1 MKREALIMACTSD
14 IAGKV
19 RGKSFPA
26 SQLEKRLK
34 RGIGWTPTNVQI
46 TCFDTIADTP
56 FGSFGD
62 LVLIPDEAAV
72 MRLPESEDGAPDEVL
87 MFGDIRQTDG
97 TPWDFCTRSILRG
110 ALDRLKRVSG
120 LTVNG
125 TFEHEF
131 QIRNEEARPGTAF
144 SSAGFREWRT
154 FGETLIAAMREN
166 GIAPDTFLREFGPG
180 QFEVTME
187 PSQGIAVADQAVVLR
202 ELVHAVAA
210 RFGKGATFVPI
221 RGPDVVGNG
230 VHVHISLLDA
240 DGNPATHDVDGK
252 HELSR
257 HAGQFVAGILKYLD
271 AFTAITA
278 PSVVS
283 YMRLTPHRWSAAF
296 NNLGFRDREA
306 SVRICPVSDISD
318 LARARQFHFEFRAA
332 DAAASPYLIL
342 AALVHAGAQGIEEE
356 LSVPNAI
363 QQDLSL
369 LSPQE
374 LVDSGHKRLPQT
386 LNQALDLFAAN
397 ETVGSWFPEGF
408 VDLYVKHK
416 QGEAAFVA
424 DLNPAEQCR
433 HYEEVY

>member
-1 MKREALIMACTSD
+1 MKREELILACTSD

-26 SQLEKRLK
+26 SQLDKRLK

-46 TCFDTIADTP
+46 TCFDNIADTP

-62 LVLIPDEAAV
+62 LVLIPDQTAM
-72 MRLPESEDGAPDEVL
+72 MRLPEDGAPDEVL
-87 MFGDIRQTDG
+87 MLGDIRYTDG
-97 TPWDFCTRSILRG
+97 NPWEFCTRSILRE
-110 ALDRLKRVSG
+110 ALARLERVSG
-120 LTVNG
+120 LTLNG

-131 QIRNEEARPGTAF
+131 QIRHEEAQPGTAF
-144 SSAGFREWRT
+144 SSSGFRQWRA
-154 FGETLIAAMREN
+154 FGETLIAAMRDN
-166 GIAPDTFLREFGPG
+166 GIVPDTFLREFGPG
-180 QFEVTME
+180 QFEVTMD
-187 PSQGIAVADQAVVLR
+187 PSRGIAIADQAVILR

-221 RGPDVVGNG
+221 RSPDAVGNG
-230 VHVHISLLDA
+230 VHVHISLIDA
-240 DGNPATHDVDGK
+240 GGNPATHDADGK
-252 HELSR
+252 HELSVQ
-257 HAGQFVAGILKYLD
+257 AGQFVAGILKYLD

-283 YMRLTPHRWSAAF
+283 YLRLTPHRWSAAF

-332 DAAASPYLIL
+332 DAAASPYLVL
-342 AALVHAGAQGIEEE
+342 AALVHAGAQGIEEG
-356 LSVPNAI
+356 LSVPDAT

-369 LSPQE
+369 LSPQD
-374 LVDSGHKRLPQT
+374 LTTSGHKRLPQT
-386 LNQALDLFAAN
+386 LEQALEVFAAN
-397 ETVGSWFPEGF
+397 VTVGGWFPDGF

-416 QGEAAFVA
+416 RGEADIVA
-424 DLNPAEQCR
+424 DLDPVEQCR
-433 HYEEVY
+433 RYEEVY

>member
-1 MKREALIMACTSD
+1 MTREELILACTCD

-26 SQLEKRLK
+26 SQLDKRLK

-46 TCFDTIADTP
+46 TCFDNIADTP

-62 LVLIPDEAAV
+62 LVLIPDAAAV
-72 MRLPESEDGAPDEVL
+72 LRLPEDGAPDEVL
-87 MFGDIRQTDG
+87 MLGDIRQTDG

-110 ALDRLKRVSG
+110 ALERLRRVSG
-120 LTVNG
+120 LTVCG

-131 QIRNEEARPGTAF
+131 QIRGEEPRPGTAF
-144 SSAGFREWRT
+144 SSSGFREWRA
-154 FGETLIAAMREN
+154 FGETLIAAMRAN
-166 GIAPDTFLREFGPG
+166 GIAPDTFLREFGAG
-180 QFEVTME
+180 QFEVTMD
-187 PSQGIAVADQAVVLR
+187 PSRGIAIADQAVILR

-221 RGPDVVGNG
+221 RGPDAVGNG

-240 DGNPATHDVDGK
+240 AGNPATHDPDGK

-257 HAGQFVAGILKYLD
+257 HAGQFVAGVLKYLD
-271 AFTAITA
+271 AFTALTA

-283 YMRLTPHRWSAAF
+283 YLRLTPHRWSAAF

-306 SVRICPVSDISD
+306 SVRICPVSDMSD

-332 DAAASPYLIL
+332 DAAASPYLVL
-342 AALVHAGAQGIEEE
+342 AALVHAGAQGIEEA
-356 LSVPNAI
+356 LSVPDAT
-363 QQDLSL
+363 QTDLSQ
-369 LSPQE
+369 LSPEE
-374 LVDSGHKRLPQT
+374 LAASNHKRLPQT
-386 LNQALDLFAAN
+386 LERALDLLAAD
-397 ETVGSWFPEGF
+397 ETVTGWFPDGF

-416 QGEAAFVA
+416 LGEAAMVA
-424 DLNPAEQCR
+424 GLDPAEQCR
-433 HYEEVY
+433 RYEEVY

>member
-1 MKREALIMACTSD
+1 MTREELIMACTCD

-46 TCFDTIADTP
+46 TCFDNIAETP

-62 LVLIPDEAAV
+62 LVLIPDVAAT
-72 MRLPESEDGAPDEVL
+72 MRLPEEGAPSEVL
-87 MFGDIRQTDG
+87 MLGDIRHTDG
-97 TPWDFCTRSILRG
+97 KPWEFCTRSILRD
-110 ALDRLKRVSG
+110 ALARLEYVAG
-120 LTVNG
+120 LTLNG

-131 QIRNEEARPGTAF
+131 QIRGEEARPGTAF
-144 SSAGFREWRT
+144 SSAGFREWRA
-154 FGETLIAAMREN
+154 FGETLIAAMRDN

-180 QFEVTME
+180 QFEVTMD
-187 PSQGIAVADQAVVLR
+187 PSQGIAIADQAVILR

-221 RGPDVVGNG
+221 RSPDAVGNG
-230 VHVHISLLDA
+230 VHVHMSLMDS
-240 DGNPATHDVDGK
+240 DGNPATHDPEGK

-283 YMRLTPHRWSAAF
+283 YLRLTPHRWSAAF

-306 SVRICPVSDISD
+306 ALRICPVSDISD

-332 DAAASPYLIL
+332 DAAASPYLLL

-356 LSVPNAI
+356 LDVPEAM

-369 LSPQE
+369 LSPQD
-374 LVDSGHKRLPQT
+374 LAASGHKRLPQT
-386 LNQALDLFAAN
+386 LEKALDAFAAN
-397 ETVGSWFPEGF
+397 DTVASWFPEGF
-408 VDLYVKHK
+408 TDLYVKHK
-416 QGEAAFVA
+416 QGEAAIVA
-424 DLNPAEQCR
+424 GLDPEDQCR
-433 HYEEVY
+433 RYEEVY

>member
-1 MKREALIMACTSD
+1 MTREELIMACTCD

-46 TCFDTIADTP
+46 TCFDNIAETP

-62 LVLIPDEAAV
+62 LVLIPDAAAT
-72 MRLPESEDGAPDEVL
+72 MRLPEEGAPSEVL
-87 MFGDIRQTDG
+87 MLGDIRHTDG
-97 TPWDFCTRSILRG
+97 KPWEFCTRSILRD
-110 ALDRLKRVSG
+110 ALARLERVSG
-120 LTVNG
+120 LTLNG

-131 QIRNEEARPGTAF
+131 QIRGEEARPGTAF
-144 SSAGFREWRT
+144 SSAGFREWRA
-154 FGETLIAAMREN
+154 FGETLIAAMRDN

-180 QFEVTME
+180 QFEVTMD
-187 PSQGIAVADQAVVLR
+187 PSQGIAIADQAVILR

-221 RGPDVVGNG
+221 RGPDAVGNG
-230 VHVHISLLDA
+230 VHVHMSLINA
-240 DGNPATHDVDGK
+240 DGNPATHDADGK

-271 AFTAITA
+271 AFIAIAA

-283 YMRLTPHRWSAAF
+283 YLRLTPHRWSAAF

-306 SVRICPVSDISD
+306 ALRICPVSDISD

-332 DAAASPYLIL
+332 DAAASPYLLL
-342 AALVHAGAQGIEEE
+342 AALVHAGAQGIEER
-356 LSVPNAI
+356 LDVPEAV

-369 LSPQE
+369 LSPQD
-374 LVDSGHKRLPQT
+374 LAASGHKRLPQT
-386 LNQALDLFAAN
+386 LEQALETFAAN
-397 ETVGSWFPEGF
+397 DTVASWFPEGF
-408 VDLYVKHK
+408 TDLYVKHK
-416 QGEAAFVA
+416 QGEAAIVA
-424 DLNPAEQCR
+424 DLDPKEQCR
-433 HYEEVY
+433 RYEEVY

>member
-1 MKREALIMACTSD
+1 MKREELILACTSD
-14 IAGKV
+14 VAGKV

-46 TCFDTIADTP
+46 TCFDNIADTP
-56 FGSFGD
+56 FASFGD

-72 MRLPESEDGAPDEVL
+72 MRLPEDGAPDEVL
-87 MFGDIRQTDG
+87 MLGDIRQTDG
-97 TPWDFCTRSILRG
+97 TPWEFCTRSILRD
-110 ALDRLKRVSG
+110 AMARLERVSG

-131 QIRNEEARPGTAF
+131 QIRHEEARPGAAF
-144 SSAGFREWRT
+144 SSSGFREWRA
-154 FGETLIAAMREN
+154 FGETLIAAMRAN

-180 QFEVTME
+180 QFEVTMD
-187 PSQGIAVADQAVVLR
+187 PSQGIAVADQAVILR

-283 YMRLTPHRWSAAF
+283 YLRLSPHRWSAAF

-332 DAAASPYLIL
+332 DAAASPYLLL

-356 LSVPNAI
+356 LSVPDAT
-363 QQDLSL
+363 QQDLAA
-369 LSPQE
+369 
-374 LVDSGHKRLPQT
+374 SGHKRLPQT
-386 LNQALDLFAAN
+386 LKQALQVFAAN
-397 ETVGSWFPEGF
+397 ETVSSWFPEGF

-416 QGEAAFVA
+416 QGEAAMVA
-424 DLNPAEQCR
+424 DLDPAEQCR
-433 HYEEVY
+433 RYEEVY